1 MTACNLAMAFL
12 FFFNQNL
19 ALTIVTIMYLAAFT
33 TTTGPAS
40 FAFCIEVNTD
50 IALGVA
56 MAQLI
61 NSIGLFF
68 YLTQRMINGLD
79 DNQTL
84 LYFIFAIY
92 GALALNFSYKFIK
105 ETKGLSDKEKKSL
118 YALEKN
124 EISTQTTS
132 SFEPSQ
138 EGALQL
144 VQITASYLINDESP
158 ASYTINDES

>member
-1 MTACNLAMAFL
+1 M
-12 FFFNQNL
+12 
-19 ALTIVTIMYLAAFT
+19 
-33 TTTGPAS
+33 
-40 FAFCIEVNTD
+40 
-50 IALGVA
+50 
-56 MAQLI
+56 
-61 NSIGLFF
+61 
-68 YLTQRMINGLD
+68 
-79 DNQTL
+79 